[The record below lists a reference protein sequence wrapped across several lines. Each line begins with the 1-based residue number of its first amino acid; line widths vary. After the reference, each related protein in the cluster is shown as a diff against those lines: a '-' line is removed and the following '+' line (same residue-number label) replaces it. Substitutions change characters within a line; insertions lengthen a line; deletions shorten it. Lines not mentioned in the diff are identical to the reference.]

1 MHTTLIV
8 FIITFVTLM
17 AVGMPV
23 AYAVGLTSIVVT
35 AVSWFLLGGVD
46 MMVSQLDALVITIFH
61 STDNVNLLTIPF
73 FVFAGAIMAEG
84 GMARRLVE
92 FAGLFVG
99 WMRGGLALVNILAST
114 LFGAIS
120 GSSVADTASIGSVM
134 IPEMERKGY
143 PRSFAAA
150 LTASASVQAIL
161 VPPSHNSVLFA
172 IVAATPAVTIP
183 AMFLAGIVPTFV
195 LCGTLVVL
203 ALIAARK
210 HNFPKEPSLPMGRK
224 IKIATDALWGLITIV
239 IISGGIL
246 SGFFTPTESGAIACI
261 WALFVSLFVYREYK
275 LKDMPKL
282 IHRTIKTVTMV
293 MVLIAFAAAFGSV
306 MTLVELPQE
315 ISNGLLS
322 LSDNKYV
329 ILAIINVMLLML
341 GCLMDMA
348 PLILILTPI
357 LLPVVMKMGINPVHF
372 GIIMMTNLGIGLIT
386 PPVGSVLFVA
396 AAVSG
401 LKIEQVLKSMMPFF
415 IGLFI
420 VLMLVTYWPELSLW
434 LPSKVKIGG

>member
-1 MHTTLIV
+1 MDMTLLV
-8 FIITFVTLM
+8 FVVMFVVLM
-17 AVGMPV
+17 AIGMPV
-23 AYAVGLTSIVVT
+23 AYAVGLTAVVVT
-35 AVSWFLLGGVD
+35 VMADFS
-46 MMVSQLDALVITIFH
+46 LDGLIITIFH

-84 GMARRLVE
+84 GMARRLVD

-99 WMRGGLALVNILAST
+99 WIRGGLALVNILAST

-120 GSSVADTASIGSVM
+120 GSSVADTASIGSVL

-143 PRSFAAA
+143 PRTFGAV

-172 IVAATPAVTIP
+172 IVANTAAVTIP
-183 AMFLAGIVPTFV
+183 GMFLAGIVPTFV

-203 ALIAARK
+203 CLISARR
-210 HNFPKEPSLPMGRK
+210 NNYPKEAKIEFRRK
-224 IKIATDALWGLITIV
+224 MKIALDAIWGLITIV

-261 WALFVSLFVYREYK
+261 WAMFVTFFIYREYK
-275 LKDMPKL
+275 FRDFPKL

-306 MTLVELPQE
+306 MMLVDLPSQ
-315 ISNGLLS
+315 ISSALLS
-322 LSDNKYV
+322 LSDNKYI
-329 ILAIINVMLLML
+329 ILMIINVMLLLL
-341 GCLMDMA
+341 GFLMDMA

-357 LLPVVMKMGINPVHF
+357 LLPVVMQLGINPMHF

-396 AAVSG
+396 SAVSG
-401 LKIEQVLKSMMPFF
+401 LKIEQVVKAMLPFYF
-415 IGLFI
+415 ALFV
-420 VLMLVTYWPELSLW
+420 VLILVTYIPSLSLW
-434 LPSKVKIGG
+434 LPSLFL

>member
-1 MHTTLIV
+1 MDMTIV
-8 FIITFVTLM
+8 IFIVTFIVLM

-23 AYAVGLTSIVVT
+23 AYAVGLTAVIVT
-35 AVSWFLLGGVD
+35 AFADYS
-46 MMVSQLDALVITIFH
+46 LDGLIITIFH

-84 GMARRLVE
+84 GMARRLVD

-99 WMRGGLALVNILAST
+99 WIRGGLALVNILAST

-120 GSSVADTASIGSVM
+120 GSSVADTASIGSVL

-143 PRSFAAA
+143 PRTFSAV

-172 IVAATPAVTIP
+172 IVANTAAVTIP
-183 AMFLAGIVPTFV
+183 GMFLAGIVPTLV
-195 LCGTLVVL
+195 LCGS
-203 ALIAARK
+203 LIVMCLISARR
-210 HNFPKEPSLPMGRK
+210 NNYPKQDKIELKRK
-224 IKIATDALWGLITIV
+224 IKIALDAFWGLITIV

-246 SGFFTPTESGAIACI
+246 SGFFTPTESGAIACV
-261 WALFVSLFVYREYK
+261 WALFVTFFIYREYK
-275 LKDMPKL
+275 FSDLPKL

-306 MTLVELPQE
+306 MTLVGLPQQ
-315 ISNGLLS
+315 ISSALIS
-322 LSDNKYV
+322 LSNNKYV
-329 ILAIINVMLLML
+329 ILSIINVMLLLL
-341 GCLMDMA
+341 GLLMDMA

-357 LLPVVMKMGINPVHF
+357 LLPVVVQLGINPVHF

-396 AAVSG
+396 SAVSG
-401 LKIEQVLKSMMPFF
+401 LKIEQVVKAMIPFYF
-415 IGLFI
+415 VLLF
-420 VLMLVTYWPELSLW
+420 VLLLITYIPMLSLW
-434 LPSKVKIGG
+434 LPSHFH

>member
-1 MHTTLIV
+1 MIV
-8 FIITFVTLM
+8 FLISFIGLM
-17 AVGMPV
+17 AIGMPV
-23 AYAVGLTSIVVT
+23 AYSLGLTSVIVTIVAWGSMGGMDMVT
-35 AVSWFLLGGVD
+35 G
-46 MMVSQLDALVITIFH
+46 QLNSLIITIFH

-84 GMARRLVE
+84 GMARRLVN

-99 WMRGGLALVNILAST
+99 WLRGGLSLVNILAST

-150 LTASASVQAIL
+150 LTASSSVQAIL

-183 AMFLAGIVPTFV
+183 SMFLAGIVPTFALAGV
-195 LCGTLVVL
+195 LIVL
-203 ALIAARK
+203 ALLAARK
-210 HNFPKEPSLPMGRK
+210 NNYPKEDVLPLK
-224 IKIATDALWGLITIV
+224 QATKVALDAIWGLITIV

-246 SGFFTPTESGAIACI
+246 SGFFTPTESGAIATV
-261 WALFVSLFVYREYK
+261 WALFVTFFVYREYK
-275 LKDMPKL
+275 FRDFPKL

-306 MTLVELPQE
+306 MAMVELPQE
-315 ISNGLLS
+315 ISNGLLAMS
-322 LSDNKYV
+322 SNKYV
-329 ILAIINVMLLML
+329 ILMIINVLLLVL

-348 PLILILTPI
+348 PLILIMTPI
-357 LLPVVMKMGINPVHF
+357 LLPVVMKLGVNPVHF

-386 PPVGSVLFVA
+386 PPVGSVLFVS

-401 LKIEQVLKSMMPFF
+401 LKIEEVLKSMMPFF
-415 IGLFI
+415 IALFI
-420 VLMLVTYWPELSLW
+420 VLMLVTYWPSLCLW
-434 LPSKVKIGG
+434 LPTLVAG

>member
-1 MHTTLIV
+1 MDMTLLV
-8 FIITFVTLM
+8 FVVTFVVLM

-23 AYAVGLTSIVVT
+23 AYAVGLTAVVVT
-35 AVSWFLLGGVD
+35 VMADFS
-46 MMVSQLDALVITIFH
+46 LDGLIITIFH

-84 GMARRLVE
+84 GMARRLVD

-99 WMRGGLALVNILAST
+99 WIRGGLALVNILAST

-120 GSSVADTASIGSVM
+120 GSSVADTASIGSVL

-143 PRSFAAA
+143 PRTFGAV

-172 IVAATPAVTIP
+172 IVANTAAVTIP
-183 AMFLAGIVPTFV
+183 GMFLAGIVPTFV

-203 ALIAARK
+203 CLISARR
-210 HNFPKEPSLPMGRK
+210 NNYPKEAKIEFRRK
-224 IKIATDALWGLITIV
+224 MKIALDAIWGLITIV

-261 WALFVSLFVYREYK
+261 WAMFVTFFIYREYK
-275 LKDMPKL
+275 FRDFPKL

-306 MTLVELPQE
+306 MMLVDLPSQ
-315 ISNGLLS
+315 ISSALLS
-322 LSDNKYV
+322 LSDNKYI
-329 ILAIINVMLLML
+329 ILMIINVMLLLL
-341 GCLMDMA
+341 GFLMDMA

-357 LLPVVMKMGINPVHF
+357 LLPVVMQLGINPMHF

-396 AAVSG
+396 SAVSG
-401 LKIEQVLKSMMPFF
+401 LKIEQVVKAMLPFYF
-415 IGLFI
+415 ALFM
-420 VLMLVTYWPELSLW
+420 VLILVTYIPALSLW
-434 LPSKVKIGG
+434 LPSLFL

>member
-1 MHTTLIV
+1 MDMTLLV
-8 FIITFVTLM
+8 FVVTFVVLM
-17 AVGMPV
+17 AIGMPV
-23 AYAVGLTSIVVT
+23 AYAVGLTAAIVTVY
-35 AVSWFLLGGVD
+35 ADFS
-46 MMVSQLDALVITIFH
+46 LDGLIITIFH
-61 STDNVNLLTIPF
+61 STDNVNLLTVPF

-84 GMARRLVE
+84 GMARRLVD

-99 WMRGGLALVNILAST
+99 WIRGGLALVNILAST

-120 GSSVADTASIGSVM
+120 GSSVADTASIGSVL

-143 PRSFAAA
+143 PRTFGAV

-172 IVAATPAVTIP
+172 IVANTAAVTIP
-183 AMFLAGIVPTFV
+183 AMFLAGIIPTFV
-195 LCGTLVVL
+195 LCGTLIVL
-203 ALIAARK
+203 CLFSARK
-210 HNFPKEPSLPMGRK
+210 NNYPKEAKIEFRRK
-224 IKIATDALWGLITIV
+224 FKIALDAIWGLITIV

-261 WALFVSLFVYREYK
+261 WAMFVTFFVYREYK
-275 LKDMPKL
+275 FRDFPKL

-306 MTLVELPQE
+306 MMLVDLPQQ
-315 ISNGLLS
+315 ISAALLT

-329 ILAIINVMLLML
+329 ILLIINILLLLL

-357 LLPVVMKMGINPVHF
+357 LLPVAVQLGINPVHF

-396 AAVSG
+396 SAVSG
-401 LKIEQVLKSMMPFF
+401 VKIEQVVKSMLPFYLA
-415 IGLFI
+415 LFAVLI
-420 VLMLVTYWPELSLW
+420 VITYVPIISLW
-434 LPSKVKIGG
+434 LPSVFH

>member
-1 MHTTLIV
+1 MDMTLLV
-8 FIITFVTLM
+8 FIVTFVALM
-17 AVGMPV
+17 AIGMPV
-23 AYAVGLTSIVVT
+23 AYAVGLTAVVVT
-35 AVSWFLLGGVD
+35 VFADFS
-46 MMVSQLDALVITIFH
+46 LDGLIITIFH
-61 STDNVNLLTIPF
+61 STDNVNLLTVPF

-84 GMARRLVE
+84 GMARRLVD

-99 WMRGGLALVNILAST
+99 WIRGGLALVNILAST

-120 GSSVADTASIGSVM
+120 GSSVADTASIGSVL

-143 PRSFAAA
+143 PRTFGAV

-172 IVAATPAVTIP
+172 IVANTAAVTIP
-183 AMFLAGIVPTFV
+183 AMFLAGIIPTLV
-195 LCGTLVVL
+195 LCGTLIVL
-203 ALIAARK
+203 CLLSARK
-210 HNFPKEPSLPMGRK
+210 NNYPKEAKVEFRRK
-224 IKIATDALWGLITIV
+224 VKIALDAIWGLITIV

-261 WALFVSLFVYREYK
+261 WAMFVTFFVYREYK
-275 LKDMPKL
+275 LKDFPKL

-306 MTLVELPQE
+306 MMLVDLPQQ
-315 ISNGLLS
+315 ISAALLT

-329 ILAIINVMLLML
+329 ILLIINIMLLLL

-357 LLPVVMKMGINPVHF
+357 LLPVAVQLGINPVHF

-396 AAVSG
+396 SAVSG
-401 LKIEQVLKSMMPFF
+401 LKIEQVVKGMVPFYLA
-415 IGLFI
+415 LFV
-420 VLMLVTYWPELSLW
+420 VLVLITYVPIISLW
-434 LPSKVKIGG
+434 LPSIFQ

>member
-1 MHTTLIV
+1 MDMTLLV
-8 FIITFVTLM
+8 FVGTFVVLM

-23 AYAVGLTSIVVT
+23 AYAVGLTAAVVT
-35 AVSWFLLGGVD
+35 VFADFS
-46 MMVSQLDALVITIFH
+46 LDGLIITIFH
-61 STDNVNLLTIPF
+61 STDNVNLLTVPF

-84 GMARRLVE
+84 GMARRLVD

-99 WMRGGLALVNILAST
+99 WIRGGLALVNILAST

-120 GSSVADTASIGSVM
+120 GSSVADTASIGSVL

-143 PRSFAAA
+143 PRTFGAV

-172 IVAATPAVTIP
+172 IVANTAAVTIP
-183 AMFLAGIVPTFV
+183 AMFLAGIIPTFV
-195 LCGTLVVL
+195 LCGTLIVL
-203 ALIAARK
+203 CLFSARK
-210 HNFPKEPSLPMGRK
+210 NNYPKEAKVEFRRK
-224 IKIATDALWGLITIV
+224 VKIALDAIWGLITIV

-261 WALFVSLFVYREYK
+261 WAMFVTFFVYREYK
-275 LKDMPKL
+275 LRDFPKL

-306 MTLVELPQE
+306 MMLVDLPQQ
-315 ISNGLLS
+315 ISAALLT
-322 LSDNKYV
+322 LSDNKYI
-329 ILAIINVMLLML
+329 ILLIINVMLLLL

-357 LLPVVMKMGINPVHF
+357 LLPVVVQLGINPVHF

-396 AAVSG
+396 SAVSG
-401 LKIEQVLKSMMPFF
+401 VKIEQVVKSMLPFYLA
-415 IGLFI
+415 LFA
-420 VLMLVTYWPELSLW
+420 VLVAITYIPIISLW
-434 LPSKVKIGG
+434 LPSVFR

>member
-1 MHTTLIV
+1 
-8 FIITFVTLM
+8 TFVVLM
-17 AVGMPV
+17 AIGMPV
-23 AYAVGLTSIVVT
+23 AYAVGLTAAIVTVY
-35 AVSWFLLGGVD
+35 ADFS
-46 MMVSQLDALVITIFH
+46 LDGLIITIFH
-61 STDNVNLLTIPF
+61 STDNVNLLTVPF

-84 GMARRLVE
+84 GMARRLVD

-99 WMRGGLALVNILAST
+99 WIRGGLALVNILAST

-120 GSSVADTASIGSVM
+120 GSSVADTASIGSVL

-143 PRSFAAA
+143 PRTFGAV

-172 IVAATPAVTIP
+172 IVANTAAVTIP
-183 AMFLAGIVPTFV
+183 AMFLAGIIPTFV
-195 LCGTLVVL
+195 LCGTLIVL
-203 ALIAARK
+203 CLFSARK
-210 HNFPKEPSLPMGRK
+210 NNYPKEAKIEFRRK
-224 IKIATDALWGLITIV
+224 VKIALDAIWGLITIV

-261 WALFVSLFVYREYK
+261 WAMFVTFFVYREYK
-275 LKDMPKL
+275 FRDFPKL

-306 MTLVELPQE
+306 MMLVDLPQQ
-315 ISNGLLS
+315 ISAALLT

-329 ILAIINVMLLML
+329 ILLIINILLLLL

-357 LLPVVMKMGINPVHF
+357 LLPVAVQLGINPVHF

-396 AAVSG
+396 SAVSG
-401 LKIEQVLKSMMPFF
+401 VKIEQVVKSMLPFYLA
-415 IGLFI
+415 LFAVLI
-420 VLMLVTYWPELSLW
+420 VITYVPIISLW
-434 LPSKVKIGG
+434 LPSVFH

>member
-1 MHTTLIV
+1 MTMIV
-8 FIITFVTLM
+8 FLISFLGLM
-17 AVGMPV
+17 AIGMPV
-23 AYAVGLTSIVVT
+23 AYSLGLTSVIVTIVAWGSMGGMDMVT
-35 AVSWFLLGGVD
+35 G
-46 MMVSQLDALVITIFH
+46 QLNSLIITIFH

-84 GMARRLVE
+84 GMARRLVN

-99 WMRGGLALVNILAST
+99 WLRGGLSLVNILAST

-150 LTASASVQAIL
+150 LTASSSVQAIL

-183 AMFLAGIVPTFV
+183 SMFLAGIVPTFALAGV
-195 LCGTLVVL
+195 LIVL
-203 ALIAARK
+203 ALLAARK
-210 HNFPKEPSLPMGRK
+210 NNYPKEEVLPLK
-224 IKIATDALWGLITIV
+224 QATKVALDAIWGLITIV

-246 SGFFTPTESGAIACI
+246 SGFFTPTESGAIATV
-261 WALFVSLFVYREYK
+261 WALFVTFFVYREYK
-275 LKDMPKL
+275 FRDFPKL

-306 MTLVELPQE
+306 MAMVELPQE
-315 ISNGLLS
+315 ISNGLLA
-322 LSDNKYV
+322 LSSNKYV
-329 ILAIINVMLLML
+329 ILMIINVLLLVL

-348 PLILILTPI
+348 PLILIMTPI
-357 LLPVVMKMGINPVHF
+357 LLPVVMKLGVNPVHF

-386 PPVGSVLFVA
+386 PPVGSVLFVS

-401 LKIEQVLKSMMPFF
+401 LKIEEVLKSMMPFF
-415 IGLFI
+415 IALFI
-420 VLMLVTYWPELSLW
+420 VLMLVTYWPSLCLW
-434 LPSKVKIGG
+434 LPTLVAG

>member
-1 MHTTLIV
+1 MDLTLIIFV
-8 FIITFVTLM
+8 VTFVVLM

-23 AYAVGLTSIVVT
+23 AYAVGLTAVVVT
-35 AVSWFLLGGVD
+35 AFADFS
-46 MMVSQLDALVITIFH
+46 LDGLIITIFH

-84 GMARRLVE
+84 GMARRLVD

-99 WMRGGLALVNILAST
+99 WIRGGLALVNILAST

-120 GSSVADTASIGSVM
+120 GSSVADTASIGSVL

-143 PRSFAAA
+143 PRTFGAV

-172 IVAATPAVTIP
+172 IVANTAAVTIP
-183 AMFLAGIVPTFV
+183 AMFLAGIIPTFV
-195 LCGTLVVL
+195 LCGTLIVL
-203 ALIAARK
+203 CLFSARK
-210 HNFPKEPSLPMGRK
+210 NNYPKEAKVEFRRK
-224 IKIATDALWGLITIV
+224 VKIALDAIWGLITIV

-261 WALFVSLFVYREYK
+261 WAMFVTFFVYREYK
-275 LKDMPKL
+275 FRDFPKL

-306 MTLVELPQE
+306 MMLVDLPQQ
-315 ISNGLLS
+315 ISAALLT
-322 LSDNKYV
+322 LSDNKYI
-329 ILAIINVMLLML
+329 ILLIINVMLLLL

-357 LLPVVMKMGINPVHF
+357 LLPVVVQLGINPVHF

-396 AAVSG
+396 SAVSG
-401 LKIEQVLKSMMPFF
+401 VKIEQVVKSMLPFYLA
-415 IGLFI
+415 LFA
-420 VLMLVTYWPELSLW
+420 VLVAITYIPIISLW
-434 LPSKVKIGG
+434 LPSVFR

>member
-1 MHTTLIV
+1 
-8 FIITFVTLM
+8 
-17 AVGMPV
+17 
-23 AYAVGLTSIVVT
+23 
-35 AVSWFLLGGVD
+35 
-46 MMVSQLDALVITIFH
+46 
-61 STDNVNLLTIPF
+61 
-73 FVFAGAIMAEG
+73 
-84 GMARRLVE
+84 MARRLVD

-99 WMRGGLALVNILAST
+99 WIRGGLALVNILAST

-120 GSSVADTASIGSVM
+120 GSSVADTASIGSVL

-143 PRSFAAA
+143 PRTFGAV

-172 IVAATPAVTIP
+172 IVANTAAVTIP
-183 AMFLAGIVPTFV
+183 AMFLAGIIPTFV
-195 LCGTLVVL
+195 LCGTLIVL
-203 ALIAARK
+203 CLFSARK
-210 HNFPKEPSLPMGRK
+210 NNYPKEAKVEFRRK
-224 IKIATDALWGLITIV
+224 VKIALDAIWGLITIV

-261 WALFVSLFVYREYK
+261 WAMFVTFFVYREYK
-275 LKDMPKL
+275 FRDFPKL

-306 MTLVELPQE
+306 MMLVDLPQQ
-315 ISNGLLS
+315 ISAALLT
-322 LSDNKYV
+322 LSDNKYI
-329 ILAIINVMLLML
+329 ILLIINVMLLLL

-357 LLPVVMKMGINPVHF
+357 LLPVVVQLGINPVHF

-396 AAVSG
+396 SAVSG
-401 LKIEQVLKSMMPFF
+401 VKIEQVVKSMLPFYLA
-415 IGLFI
+415 LFA
-420 VLMLVTYWPELSLW
+420 VLVAITYIPIISLW
-434 LPSKVKIGG
+434 LPSVFR

>member
-1 MHTTLIV
+1 MVMIV
-8 FIITFVTLM
+8 FLISFIGLM
-17 AVGMPV
+17 AIGMPV
-23 AYAVGLTSIVVT
+23 AYSLGLTSVIVTTV
-35 AVSWFLLGGVD
+35 AWWLMGGID
-46 MMVSQLDALVITIFH
+46 MVAGQLNALIITIFH

-84 GMARRLVE
+84 GMASRLVN

-99 WMRGGLALVNILAST
+99 WMRGGLSLVNILAST

-143 PRSFAAA
+143 PRSFGAA

-183 AMFLAGIVPTFV
+183 AMFLAGIVPTLLLATV
-195 LCGTLVVL
+195 LIVL
-203 ALIAARK
+203 ALIAAHRK
-210 HNFPKEPSLPMGRK
+210 GYPKEAVLPVKQMVK
-224 IKIATDALWGLITIV
+224 VALDAIWGLITIV

-246 SGFFTPTESGAIACI
+246 SGFFTPTESGAIATV
-261 WALFVSLFVYREYK
+261 WALFVTFFVYREYK
-275 LKDMPKL
+275 FRDFPKL

-306 MTLVELPQE
+306 MAMVQLPQE
-315 ISNGLLS
+315 ISQGLLA
-322 LSDNKYV
+322 LSSNKYV
-329 ILAIINVMLLML
+329 ILMIVNVLLLAL

-348 PLILILTPI
+348 PLILIMTPI
-357 LLPVVMKMGINPVHF
+357 LLPVVMQLGVNPVHF

-386 PPVGSVLFVA
+386 PPVGSVMFVS

-401 LKIEQVLKSMMPFF
+401 LKIEQVLKSMLPFY

-420 VLMLVTYWPELSLW
+420 VLLLVTYWPPLSLW
-434 LPSKVKIGG
+434 LPTLVGQ